1 MLKFLIITIV
11 FLLGLYFTCRYTSR
25 DIIEG
30 FESVNNN
37 CPNILIQKD
46 KELYLYNSRKA
57 KIPGVNP
64 VKFNNLEDYVEFL
77 DWQRS
82 QNIRCPV
89 LFLQHSY
96 DTQGNPVYKFRP
108 SPTDVQGGL
117 PPMLTYGTDAH
128 AIPLSAQE
136 SQHGVPEETKLLDA
150 SRDDDP
156 YNENSYP
163 GYDPINLYQGEYTPL
178 DKMTHQQEGTGKI
191 STNAMDVNWG
201 GHDFTETAI
210 EAGYYKGDEVYMRA
224 A

>member
-77 DWQRS
+77 DWQRVK
-82 QNIRCPV
+82 ILDV
-89 LFLQHSY
+89 LFCSY
-96 DTQGNPVYKFRP
+96 NILMIHKATLCINF
-108 SPTDVQGGL
+108 VQ
-117 PPMLTYGTDAH
+117 A
-128 AIPLSAQE
+128 
-136 SQHGVPEETKLLDA
+136 LLMF
-150 SRDDDP
+150 
-156 YNENSYP
+156 
-163 GYDPINLYQGEYTPL
+163 
-178 DKMTHQQEGTGKI
+178 K
-191 STNAMDVNWG
+191 
-201 GHDFTETAI
+201 
-210 EAGYYKGDEVYMRA
+210 EVFHLC
-224 A
+224 